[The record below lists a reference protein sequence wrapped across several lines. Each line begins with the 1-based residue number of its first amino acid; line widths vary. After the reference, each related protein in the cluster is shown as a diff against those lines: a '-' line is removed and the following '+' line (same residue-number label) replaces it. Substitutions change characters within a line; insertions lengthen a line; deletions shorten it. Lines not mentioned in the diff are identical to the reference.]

1 MSHKKDMMLAV
12 KVSLF
17 SNIVLCVIKVFAMII
32 VNSLAI
38 AADLGISCVALTV
51 SIILYYAIKMADK
64 PADFFHNYG
73 YGKVENV
80 CELIEGA
87 VLIGLALAMSFQ
99 AIMNIVHVEA
109 IEFPAIGLICS
120 FLGVVINF
128 WGASFIMK
136 LAKKSSSPA
145 LKAEGIHFRLEGY
158 ISIAITL
165 SFAFY
170 MFIMRTG
177 FSAIANY
184 IDPIAT
190 LLVSLIIVVPSAR
203 LLKEAFTKL
212 LDASIG
218 EAGQMDVLK
227 VLAKHIDSYCDFKDI
242 RTRTAGR
249 KQFVDLRL
257 VMPEHCSLKDAHR
270 VISAVENDILSAIP
284 ESDVNV
290 RIEPCKRNCTF
301 HKTNRQCPYDSR

>member
-1 MSHKKDMMLAV
+1 MSLKKDMMLAV

-17 SNIVLCVIKVFAMII
+17 SNVVLCAIKVIAMIV

-38 AADLGISCVALTV
+38 AADLGISCVALGV

-87 VLIGLALAMSFQ
+87 VLIGLALSMSFE
-99 AIMNIVHVEA
+99 AIMNIFNIDE
-109 IEFPAIGLICS
+109 IKSPAIGLICS

-128 WGASFIMK
+128 LGAAFILK
-136 LAKKSSSPA
+136 LAKKSASPA

-158 ISIAITL
+158 ISLAITL
-165 SFAFY
+165 SFTIYIAVT
-170 MFIMRTG
+170 RAG
-177 FSAIANY
+177 FFAIANY
-184 IDPIAT
+184 IDPVAT
-190 LLVSLIIVVPSAR
+190 LLVSVIVFIPSVR
-203 LLKEAFTKL
+203 LLKEAFMKL

-227 VLAKHIDSYCDFKDI
+227 ILAKHVNSYCNFKDI

-249 KQFVDLRL
+249 KQFVDVHLI
-257 VMPEHCSLKDAHR
+257 MPEHISFINAHK
-270 VISAVENDILSAIP
+270 VISAIEKDISSAISG
-284 ESDVNV
+284 SDVTV
-290 RIEPCKRNCTF
+290 RIEPCEKNCAFT
-301 HKTNRQCPYDSR
+301 KTGQKCPYIS

>member
-1 MSHKKDMMLAV
+1 MMLAV

-17 SNIVLCVIKVFAMII
+17 SNVVLCAIKVIAMIV

-38 AADLGISCVALTV
+38 AADLGISCVALGV

-87 VLIGLALAMSFQ
+87 VLIGLALSMSFE
-99 AIMNIVHVEA
+99 AIMNIFNIDE
-109 IEFPAIGLICS
+109 IKSPAIGLICS

-128 WGASFIMK
+128 LGAAFILK
-136 LAKKSSSPA
+136 LAKKSASPA

-158 ISIAITL
+158 ISLAITL
-165 SFAFY
+165 SFTIYIAVT
-170 MFIMRTG
+170 RAG
-177 FSAIANY
+177 FFAIANY
-184 IDPIAT
+184 IDPVAT
-190 LLVSLIIVVPSAR
+190 LLVSVIVFIPSVR
-203 LLKEAFTKL
+203 LLKEAFMKL

-227 VLAKHIDSYCDFKDI
+227 ILAKHVNSYCNFKDI

-249 KQFVDLRL
+249 KQFVDVHLI
-257 VMPEHCSLKDAHR
+257 MPEHISFINAHK
-270 VISAVENDILSAIP
+270 VISAIEKDISSAISG
-284 ESDVNV
+284 SDVTV
-290 RIEPCKRNCTF
+290 RIEPCEKNCAFT
-301 HKTNRQCPYDSR
+301 KTGQKCPYIS

>member
-1 MSHKKDMMLAV
+1 MMLAV

-17 SNIVLCVIKVFAMII
+17 ANIVLCVIKLLAMII

-38 AADLGISCVALTV
+38 AADFGISCVALTV

-80 CELIEGA
+80 CELMEGA
-87 VLIGLALAMSFQ
+87 VLIGLALSMSFQ
-99 AIMNIVHVEA
+99 AIMNIIHVEE
-109 IEFPAIGLICS
+109 IKSPVIGLICS
-120 FLGVVINF
+120 FIGVVINF

-136 LAKKSSSPA
+136 LAKKSASPA

-158 ISIAITL
+158 ISLAITL

-170 MFIMRTG
+170 ILVVRAG
-177 FSAIANY
+177 FAEIAEY
-184 IDPIAT
+184 VDPIAT
-190 LLVSLIIVVPSAR
+190 LLVSAIIIFPSIHV
-203 LLKEAFTKL
+203 LKEAFMKL

-227 VLAKHIDSYCDFKDI
+227 VLAKHIDSYCDFRDI

-249 KQFVDLRL
+249 KQFVDLHL
-257 VMPEHCSLKDAHR
+257 VMPEHISVKDAHR
-270 VISAVENDILSAIP
+270 VISEVENDILLAIP
-284 ESDVNV
+284 ESDVKV
-290 RIEPCKRNCTF
+290 RIEPCKRSCAFT
-301 HKTNRQCPYDSR
+301 KTNQQCPYDSR